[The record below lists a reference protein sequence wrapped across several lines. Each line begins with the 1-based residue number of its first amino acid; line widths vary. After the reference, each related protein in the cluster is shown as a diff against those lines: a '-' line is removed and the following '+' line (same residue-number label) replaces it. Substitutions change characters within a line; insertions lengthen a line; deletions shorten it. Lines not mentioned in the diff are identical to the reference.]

1 MENMKENKKG
11 RPPKRPAIESTQV
24 TGAYVDYVVEYYL
37 AAMEDCYNDDECGYD
52 DFSDENTP
60 TISTPKPSLR
70 TIAKEL
76 GISNTKLKKLLITG
90 GVYDF
95 GSPGSEDMIRRILD
109 YRRAGK
115 TVPEICDFVGL
126 KRSAVESCL
135 PYEKIVYMG
144 KDADWMDSEKRSLN
158 AERCER
164 YRKRKKE
171 RAKALETEREKAV
184 EQIVDFDSLWAA
196 IALFAGYSFQT
207 AKGLEFR
214 YTVKGGEIFF
224 DRKDKSVTMA
234 TVKIAYEKA
243 VEMNGEVSGPK
254 KLGVFGASYL
264 FPVLVRFGVIK
275 KASTE
280 PQKSKQSEPQL
291 TNNLQTKMDI

>member
-1 MENMKENKKG
+1 MESVKETIEEAVALTAIASSPSVKKG
-11 RPPKRPAIESTQV
+11 RPPKRAKQEAKTITD
-24 TGAYVDYVVEYYL
+24 TYVDYVVAYYI
-37 AAMEDCYNDDECGYD
+37 AAVEECYGDEEAD
-52 DFSDENTP
+52 KHNAHT
-60 TISTPKPSLR
+60 TSLR

-95 GSPGSEDMIRRILD
+95 GSPDSEDTIRRILD
-109 YRRAGK
+109 YHSEGK
-115 TVPEICDFVGL
+115 TVPEICDLVGL

-171 RAKALETEREKAV
+171 RAKALKAEREKAV

-196 IALFAGYSFQT
+196 FALFAGYSLQT
-207 AKGLEFR
+207 TKGLDFR
-214 YTVKGGEIFF
+214 YTIKGGEIFF

-234 TVKIAYEKA
+234 TVKICYQKA
-243 VEMNGEVSGPK
+243 VEMGGIVAGPK

-264 FPVLVRFGVIK
+264 YPVLLRFGVIH
-275 KASTE
+275 T
-280 PQKSKQSEPQL
+280 PQQE
-291 TNNLQTKMDI
+291 

>member
-1 MENMKENKKG
+1 MESVKKG
-11 RPPKRPAIESTQV
+11 RPPKRGQQEAKAITD
-24 TGAYVDYVVEYYL
+24 TYVDYMVDYYM
-37 AAMEDCYNDDECGYD
+37 AALDECGNDCNANDGYERD
-52 DFSDENTP
+52 RENNHT
-60 TISTPKPSLR
+60 TSLR

-76 GISNTKLKKLLITG
+76 GVSNTKLKKLLITG

-109 YRRAGK
+109 YRSEGK
-115 TVPEICDFVGL
+115 TVPEICDLVGL

-144 KDADWMDSEKRSLN
+144 KDTDWMDSEKRSLN

-234 TVKIAYEKA
+234 TVRICYQKA
-243 VEMNGEVSGPK
+243 VEMNGDVSGPK

-264 FPVLVRFGVIK
+264 YPVLVRFGVIK
-275 KASTE
+275 RVEK
-280 PQKSKQSEPQL
+280 K
-291 TNNLQTKMDI
+291 